1 MVSKQPGVAERISL
15 HALVAVTT
23 GGLALRLLIDW
34 ANHHGPS
41 GDGWS
46 LRGNGALIFAALVP
60 LLFIA
65 AEMFAFARRK
75 WLEVPLIPVA
85 LAAGMLFGGVFGV

>member
-1 MVSKQPGVAERISL
+1 MASRQPGVLERVSL
-15 HALVAVTT
+15 HVLLAVAT

-46 LRGNGALIFAALVP
+46 LRGNGALVFSPLIP

-65 AEMFAFARRK
+65 AEILALVRRK
-75 WLEVPLIPVA
+75 WLDVLLIPLA
-85 LAAGMLFGGVFGV
+85 LVAGMLFGGLFGV

>member
-1 MVSKQPGVAERISL
+1 MLERVSL
-15 HALVAVTT
+15 HALVAVAT

-46 LRGNGALIFAALVP
+46 LRGNGALVFALLIP
-60 LLFIA
+60 LLLIA
-65 AEMFAFARRK
+65 AEMLALLRRK
-75 WLEVPLIPVA
+75 WLAIPLIPIA
-85 LAAGMLFGGVFGV
+85 LAAGMFLGGLFGV

>member
-1 MVSKQPGVAERISL
+1 MASRQPGVLERISL
-15 HALVAVTT
+15 HALVAVAT

-46 LRGNGALIFAALVP
+46 LRGNGALVFAPLVP
-60 LLFIA
+60 LLFMA
-65 AEMFAFARRK
+65 AEMFALLRRK
-75 WLEVPLIPVA
+75 WLDVPLIPVA